1 MLTDAE
7 VYAVVRL
14 IPHGHVLSYGG
25 VARLCGYPRNARQVG
40 HALANLRDQGAKRPV
55 PWWRVVNAAGR
66 ISNAH
71 GPEAHKRR
79 LEAEGVAVSAEL
91 RVSLRR
97 YDGEEMVYGALRLRE
112 KKRKP

>member
-14 IPHGHVLSYGG
+14 IPHGHVLSYSG

-40 HALANLRDQGAKRPV
+40 QALANLRAADMRKPV

-66 ISNAH
+66 ISNPY
-71 GPEAHKRR
+71 GPEEQRRR
-79 LEAEGVAVSAEL
+79 LEAEGVAVSPEL

-97 YDGEEMVYGALRLRE
+97 HDGEEMVYGALRLR
-112 KKRKP
+112 KR